1 MRHRI
6 IGKSLSRTS
15 AHKKAM
21 LCNLSKEL
29 IKHETIKTTLA
40 KAKELRRFI
49 EPIITYSKID
59 TVSRRRHIFKK
70 IRNKHLINKLFL
82 VLGKNFNN
90 RNGGY
95 LRILKYKYRI
105 GDNAILVLVT
115 LVK

>member
-1 MRHRI
+1 MRHKI
-6 IGKSLSRTS
+6 IGTNLSRTS
-15 AHKKAM
+15 SHKKAM

-29 IKHETIKTTLA
+29 IQHESIKTTLI

-70 IRNKHLINKLFL
+70 IQNKQLLRKLFL
-82 VLGKNFNN
+82 ILGKKYST

-95 LRILKYKYRI
+95 LRILKYKYRV
-105 GDNAILVLVT
+105 GDAATLAIVQLVE
-115 LVK
+115 

>member
-29 IKHETIKTTLA
+29 IKHEKIKTTLA
-40 KAKELRRFI
+40 KAKELRRFV
-49 EPIITYSKID
+49 EPIITYSKVD

-70 IRNKHLINKLFL
+70 IRNKQLINKLFV
-82 VLGKNFNN
+82 VLGKKFIN
-90 RNGGY
+90 RQGGY
-95 LRILKYKYRI
+95 LRILKYKYRV
-105 GDNAILVLVT
+105 GDNSTLAIVT
-115 LVK
+115 LVE